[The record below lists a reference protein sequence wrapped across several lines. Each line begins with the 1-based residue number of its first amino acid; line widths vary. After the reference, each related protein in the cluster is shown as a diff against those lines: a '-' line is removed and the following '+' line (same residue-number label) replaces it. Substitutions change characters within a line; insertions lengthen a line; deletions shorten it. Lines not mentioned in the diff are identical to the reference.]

1 LRINSLRKF
10 RKKVKNLE
18 VDKFIVSSYAI
29 LANSDKMSQITFYDI
44 KMYVSFSK
52 STFGAFAK
60 SIKI

>member
-1 LRINSLRKF
+1 
-10 RKKVKNLE
+10 
-18 VDKFIVSSYAI
+18 VDKFIFSSYAI

-52 STFGAFAK
+52 RTFGAFAE